1 MKDSGIE
8 WIGTI
13 PDTWAC
19 MRLGAL
25 FNLRNEKCSDKDYP
39 PLSVTM
45 QGVLPRLETAAK
57 TDDGDNRKLV
67 MKGDFA
73 INSRS
78 DRRGSCGVSERDGS
92 VSLIN
97 TVLRPAHRF
106 SSDYLNFLCKT
117 EAFAD
122 EFYRVGHGIVA
133 DLWTT
138 GWNDMKKIY
147 VPVPDYN
154 VQTGIASYLNSKR
167 SSIDSIIADA
177 KATIE
182 DYRLLGQSI
191 ITRVVTKGLDP
202 QVPVKEGGVEWAGV
216 CPQSWRMNLLFQLC
230 EEVKSKNAGMR
241 SQNLLSL
248 SHGRIVEKDINTSDG
263 LLPESFEGYNCV
275 RSGDIVLRLT
285 DLQNDHTSLRVG
297 QVQEDGIITSAY
309 TTLRPRNVRLSRFIY
324 YVLHAFDLNK
334 GFYGMGSGVRQGLNY
349 DEVKTHKIALP
360 GTIQEMDAITGF
372 LDNESKEI
380 DSIISEQQS
389 LIDDLVAAKKS
400 LIYECATGKRKVG

>member
-1 MKDSGIE
+1 
-8 WIGTI
+8 
-13 PDTWAC
+13 
-19 MRLGAL
+19 
-25 FNLRNEKCSDKDYP
+25 
-39 PLSVTM
+39 M
-45 QGVLPRLETAAK
+45 QGVLPRLETVAK

-138 GWNDMKKIY
+138 GWNDMKKTY

-154 VQTGIASYLNSKR
+154 VQTRIASYLNSKC

-202 QVPVKEGGVEWAGV
+202 QVPMKKGGVEWAGV

-324 YVLHAFDLNK
+324 YALHAFDLNK

-360 GTIQEMDAITGF
+360 GTIQEMDAITRF

-400 LIYECATGKRKVG
+400 LIYECVTGKRKVG